1 MQDIC
6 KKCKKT
12 YIQQIL
18 LSMTRWE
25 EVGGMVHSLQTALY
39 SSQICAS
46 GAQSQETLAN
56 RGHWENQFLLN
67 GGINLK
73 QSHYG
78 SQTSVIHRSER
89 VHLNAHWWKG
99 MWMGAL
105 LAEWFQLM
113 YYKNCVLNWGLLDR
127 GVVTV
132 LSLSILTCFNWNIL
146 LGKGRWQTLSNP
158 VWYVSACSV
167 KGRHSTSTLLGY
179 FDWDVGHMH
188 LILPYCPKATFT
200 CPSMPWIFYLRLLQ
214 QSRAT
219 KLLSPTVEPS
229 LLLLNHTV
237 FPAACKSIIK
247 DKWCSFQSFRELL
260 YKIYHKI

>member
-56 RGHWENQFLLN
+56 RGHRENQFLLN

-99 MWMGAL
+99 M
-105 LAEWFQLM
+105 
-113 YYKNCVLNWGLLDR
+113 
-127 GVVTV
+127 
-132 LSLSILTCFNWNIL
+132 
-146 LGKGRWQTLSNP
+146 
-158 VWYVSACSV
+158 
-167 KGRHSTSTLLGY
+167 
-179 FDWDVGHMH
+179 
-188 LILPYCPKATFT
+188 
-200 CPSMPWIFYLRLLQ
+200 
-214 QSRAT
+214 
-219 KLLSPTVEPS
+219 
-229 LLLLNHTV
+229 
-237 FPAACKSIIK
+237 
-247 DKWCSFQSFRELL
+247 
-260 YKIYHKI
+260 